1 MAWTAVAVVAL
12 VLVLWN
18 CEGSKAEGA
27 SGSHAGISNS
37 SEGGAGCGAHRDRGS
52 AVSQEG
58 RCVDASRPGG
68 NRRKRCERNRFEEGQ
83 GRKSQK
89 IELLIYVSLL
99 DYIFFKIYHLYPKC
113 F

>member
-1 MAWTAVAVVAL
+1 MSIVRGMAWTVVAVVAL

-37 SEGGAGCGAHRDRGS
+37 SEGGTGCGAHRDRGS
-52 AVSQEG
+52 QEG
-58 RCVDASRPGG
+58 RCLDASRPGG

-83 GRKSQK
+83 GRKGSSLSIVGNFVK
-89 IELLIYVSLL
+89 I
-99 DYIFFKIYHLYPKC
+99 
-113 F
+113 